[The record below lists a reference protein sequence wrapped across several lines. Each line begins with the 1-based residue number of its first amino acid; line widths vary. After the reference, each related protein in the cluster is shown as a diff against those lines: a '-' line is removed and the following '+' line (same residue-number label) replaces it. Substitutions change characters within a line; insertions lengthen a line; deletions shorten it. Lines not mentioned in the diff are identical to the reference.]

1 MKVVV
6 LSSGSKGNS
15 TYVETS
21 KNKILIDA
29 GKNYKYL
36 KERLSEIDV
45 DIDDINYILVSHEHS
60 DHTSSLKTFASKHKV
75 TIVTTPRMLL
85 EMNDIKDYDHI
96 LAYEGDYELDGI
108 KITSIHSSH
117 DAVDPRNFIIDD
129 NGITLAYITDTGY
142 INNRYFKMLSNI
154 NIYLFE
160 SNHDIEMLQNGPYPR
175 WLKSRMT
182 SDEGHLS
189 NNKAGFYLSKF
200 IGPNTKKV
208 ILTHLS
214 ETNNLDELALD
225 TVRKTL
231 KEYNIEFDSI
241 SCAHQNE
248 ISEVVTL

>member
-6 LSSGSKGNS
+6 LSSGSKGNC

-29 GKNYKYL
+29 GKNYKYI
-36 KERLSEIDV
+36 KEKLEEINV
-45 DIDDINYILVSHEHS
+45 DINDINYILISHEHS
-60 DHTSSLKTFASKHKV
+60 DHISSLKTFASKHKV
-75 TIVTTPRMLL
+75 TIVTTPKMLM
-85 EMNDIKDYDHI
+85 EINDIRNYDYI
-96 LAYEGDYELDGI
+96 LAYEDDFELEGI
-108 KITSIHSSH
+108 KVTSIHSSH

-129 NGITLAYITDTGY
+129 LGTKLAYITDTGY
-142 INNRYFKMLSNI
+142 INNRYFKMLSNLD
-154 NIYLFE
+154 IYLFE

-214 ETNNLDELALD
+214 ETNNLDELALN
-225 TVRKTL
+225 TVKETL
-231 KEYNIEFDSI
+231 KEYNIEFNSI

-248 ISEVVTL
+248 ISEVVTV

>member
-15 TYVETS
+15 TYIETS

-29 GKNYKYL
+29 GKNYKYI
-36 KERLSEIDV
+36 KEKLEEINI
-45 DIDDINYILVSHEHS
+45 DINDINYILVSHEHS
-60 DHTSSLKTFASKHKV
+60 DHTSSLKTFSNKHKV
-75 TIVTTPRMLL
+75 TIVTTPKMLF
-85 EMNDIKDYDHI
+85 EMQDIQKYEHI
-96 LAYEGDYELDGI
+96 FAYEENFELDGI

-117 DAVDPRNFIIDD
+117 DAVDPRNFIIND
-129 NGITLAYITDTGY
+129 NGVKLAYITDTGY
-142 INNRYFKMLSNI
+142 INSRYFKMLYNLDL
-154 NIYLFE
+154 YLFE

-175 WLKSRMT
+175 WLKMRMT

-214 ETNNLDELALD
+214 ETNNKDEIALN
-225 TVRKTL
+225 TVKNIL
-231 KEYNIEFDSI
+231 KEYNIDFDSI
-241 SCAHQNE
+241 SCAYQNE
-248 ISEVVTL
+248 ISEVVII